1 MPKVFFILLIF
12 ISSRLY
18 AQTDSLPYML
28 LMDEKIQIE
37 ATDAVNDMYN
47 FKFDKAERQFQ
58 IYKLR
63 FPEHP
68 LPYFLMGLST
78 WWRMMP
84 NLEHELDDTR
94 HDEVFLA
101 YMDTAISFAEK
112 MYEAND
118 KNVEAVFFLAAAH
131 GFKARLYGERS
142 NFTRGTFAAKHAMKY
157 LRLMKD
163 NELSPEFLFGEGLYN
178 YYAPWVKENYPLL
191 RPIILLFPDG
201 DKELGIRQLKQVSYN
216 AFYTRTEAQFWLV
229 RIYTVEE
236 DDKEALAM
244 PFARYLGITFPDNAI
259 FQRNYARTAYVTHQT
274 GEAAAIA
281 TQILQKIESGMPGY
295 EENAGRIAS
304 FIMGEYYYSMNNIE
318 KAKEYYTKAIDF
330 AKKINE
336 IHTGYY
342 LWSMAR
348 LATIAEKENQKKDA
362 RDYWKQVKKDADK
375 DNKKVKEE
383 AKKNLKKKSK

>member
-1 MPKVFFILLIF
+1 MVKAILVSVLLVSTNLF
-12 ISSRLY
+12 

-58 IYKLR
+58 IYKLKY
-63 FPEHP
+63 PDHP

-84 NLEHELDDTR
+84 NLEHELDDTK
-94 HDEVFLA
+94 HDDIFLA
-101 YMDTAISFAEK
+101 YMDTAITCAEK
-112 MYEAND
+112 MYKANE
-118 KNVEAVFFLAAAH
+118 KNVEAVFFLAGAY
-131 GFKARLYGERS
+131 GFKARLFGERS
-142 NFTRGTFAAKHAMKY
+142 NYTRGTFAAKNALKY

-191 RPIILLFPDG
+191 RPIIILFPNG
-201 DKELGIRQLKQVSYN
+201 DKELGIKQLKQVSYN

-236 DDKEALAM
+236 ENKEALAM
-244 PFARYLGITFPDNAI
+244 PFARYLGTTFPDNPI
-259 FQRNYARTAYVTHQT
+259 FQRNYARTAYITHQM
-274 GEAAAIA
+274 GEASVTAA
-281 TQILQKIESGMPGY
+281 QILKKIEEGMPGY

-304 FIMGEYYYSMNNIE
+304 FIMGEYYYTLGDIP
-318 KAKEYYTKAIDF
+318 KAKEYYNKAIEF
-330 AKKINE
+330 AKKIDE

-348 LATIAEKENQKKDA
+348 LATIAENENQKKEA
-362 RDYWKQVKKDADK
+362 KVYWKQVKKDADK
-375 DNKKVKEE
+375 DNKKVKE
-383 AKKNLKKKSK
+383 